1 MYDYYKILEIPRNA
15 SLEDI
20 KRAYRYKAKLVHPDV
35 NDSAKAHEVFV
46 VVNEAYETLIDSQR
60 RYIHDMKLNYTDAVK
75 TNAEKKKQY
84 YGSSVKNNSYTN
96 TNANSNSSNFHYD
109 WNSFNK
115 RAYKEKTDEDYFK
128 QSPIIYNLL
137 FVSGMFLGFLITIIT
152 IVSTYKNYWP
162 APFILIS
169 ILGFILIRQGWR
181 GIMGKETIV
190 NIIRRM
196 FSK

>member
-1 MYDYYKILEIPRNA
+1 LYDYYKILEIPRNA

-46 VVNEAYETLIDSQR
+46 VVNEAYETLIDSQK

-96 TNANSNSSNFHYD
+96 TNTNSNSNNFHYD

-137 FVSGMFLGFLITIIT
+137 FVSGMFLGFLISIVT
-152 IVSTYKNYWP
+152 IVGTYKNYWP

-169 ILGFILIRQGWR
+169 VLGFILIRQGWR

-190 NIIRRM
+190 NKIRKI

>member
-1 MYDYYKILEIPRNA
+1 LYDYYKILEIPRNA